1 MLKKNAQ
8 PIATVLSEF
17 LNENPGLKIAVAE
30 HRAVL
35 AWREL
40 LGEGVS
46 HYTKNIY
53 FQRNVLHV
61 QLTSSVLRA
70 ELIMNKQSLIDKL
83 NEHAGMEIV
92 KEIVFR

>member
-8 PIATVLSEF
+8 PIASVASEF

-30 HRAVL
+30 HRVVS

-46 HYTKNIY
+46 HYTKNISEPGEKVFY
-53 FQRNVLHV
+53 LCWQTEMPMQMLLS
-61 QLTSSVLRA
+61 QL
-70 ELIMNKQSLIDKL
+70 
-83 NEHAGMEIV
+83 
-92 KEIVFR
+92 